1 MAPIFG
7 ASCMK
12 DNRFFMQQE
21 QSFGNLGGVL
31 DSDKIVICPSRENG
45 KCFKYDPS
53 GSWIHFAT
61 LRISRQHA
69 GAVIVPGEFAVEFGH
84 PKV

>member
-1 MAPIFG
+1 
-7 ASCMK
+7 
-12 DNRFFMQQE
+12 MQQE
-21 QSFGNLGGVL
+21 QAFGNLGGVL

-45 KCFKYDPS
+45 KCYKYDPS

-69 GAVIVPGEFAVEFGH
+69 GAVIVPGEFASFVSDNMMNAYQ
-84 PKV
+84 PILTILD